1 MPKPTSTVAGRL
13 LPASGRAVVADLD
26 TLTAQIPPG
35 ALI

>member
-1 MPKPTSTVAGRL
+1 MPKPTSTAAGRL
-13 LPASGRAVVADLD
+13 LPAPGRAMVTDLD